1 MTYNVGRAGKG
12 HSLAPAYSND
22 ECGSPLLYAVGREA
36 TVLVGVCFLT
46 DTAKEIE
53 LKEKVSA
60 LGSSYAEP
68 AHTAE

>member
-1 MTYNVGRAGKG
+1 MKYNVGRAGKG

-46 DTAKEIE
+46 DTAKE
-53 LKEKVSA
+53 S
-60 LGSSYAEP
+60 
-68 AHTAE
+68 